1 MWDFDVVII
10 GGGPTGC
17 ILAEEIGDEVSVL
30 VVEEDKEIG
39 KPIRCAGFV
48 SERCIKEADAYKS
61 ILKQKNKIVIHSPKG
76 KSAVVNTKENLFVI
90 KRDKFDQIIFKRAI
104 KKKKVEFELNT
115 KAIRNDGN
123 AILLRNKDGLKTV
136 RARIIVG
143 ADGALSNVAK
153 WFSFPP
159 VNTNL
164 YAFQTYIPHNKEEV
178 EVFWGKDIAPS
189 FFSWIIPENGTA
201 RIGLAS
207 QENPYFYFKNFLNRF
222 TDEKLKITG
231 GVIPIGARKNTVK
244 GNVLLVGDAAG
255 QVKPTSGGG
264 LYTGIRCAKEAANA
278 IKEVI
283 FSEDIK
289 KLSKYERN
297 WRKKIGR
304 ELYFGMLIHKIRCRI
319 SDEERDRFVSFVSHC
334 KELVEN
340 NIDIDYLSKIAKK
353 MWKYPAT
360 WREILCIIP
369 PYRFIPLVI
378 RSIFK

>member
-10 GGGPTGC
+10 GGGPAGC
-17 ILAEEIGDEVSVL
+17 ILAEEIGDEISTL

-48 SERCIKEADAYKS
+48 SERCIKEANAYKS
-61 ILKQKNKIVIHSPKG
+61 ILKQTSKIVIHSPKR
-76 KSAVVNTKENLFVI
+76 SVVVNTKEKLFVI
-90 KRDKFDQIIFKRAI
+90 KRDRFDQIIFKRAI
-104 KKKKVEFELNT
+104 KRKKVEFELNT

-123 AILLRNKDGLKTV
+123 AIFLKNKDGLKTV
-136 RARIIVG
+136 RAKVVVG

-159 VNTNL
+159 VGALL
-164 YAFQTYIPHNKEEV
+164 YAFQTYIPYNKDEI
-178 EVFWGKDIAPS
+178 EVFWGKDIVPS

-201 RIGLAS
+201 RVGLAS

-222 TDEKLKITG
+222 TDERLKITG

-244 GNVLLVGDAAG
+244 GNVILIGDAAG

-264 LYTGIRCAKEAANA
+264 LYTGVVCAKEAANA
-278 IKEVI
+278 IKEAI

-289 KLSKYERN
+289 KLSNYERN
-297 WRKKIGR
+297 WRKKIGK

-319 SDEERDRFVSFVSHC
+319 SDEERDRFVSFVSHY
-334 KELVEN
+334 KKLVEDN
-340 NIDIDYLSKIAKK
+340 ADIDYLSKIAKK
-353 MWKYPAT
+353 IWRYPAA
-360 WREILCIIP
+360 WNEILHIIP
-369 PYRFIPLVI
+369 PYRFIPLMI